1 MSWKGLIT
9 PSLFFFYSRLNQQVV
24 GRKIIGSTKVPEAN
38 FSLYIQSALETKAE
52 TSWGVSPEYLSCTF
66 QARLLANLNLLR
78 SCRKGDKFWKPVWSQ
93 FPVAARAVWVTCTWV
108 VQTTPHPYQQ
118 AWPPVPQESVLVTP
132 KHLCPAAQKPPLKQP
147 CHTSAKNS
155 NFSEM
160 PIGVSSVLA

>member
-1 MSWKGLIT
+1 M
-9 PSLFFFYSRLNQQVV
+9 
-24 GRKIIGSTKVPEAN
+24 PEAN

-93 FPVAARAVWVTCTWV
+93 FPVAAGAVWVTCTWV

-147 CHTSAKNS
+147 LPHKCQEQQFQRNAHRSE
-155 NFSEM
+155 FSTCLSLLLDESQNIPYFIKWSLRNIKM
-160 PIGVSSVLA
+160 WSKK